1 MFGIF
6 RDSKVRERL
15 LHEKNL
21 SLEETDEI
29 CRSHETMVQQMRVVG
44 DASLSVTD
52 AGNVN
57 AVSKKPKRGKRRRS
71 RGLRNAK
78 CGEIVVYFADVSMT

>member
-1 MFGIF
+1 M
-6 RDSKVRERL
+6 VRERL

-21 SLEETDEI
+21 SLEKTDEI
-29 CRSHETMVQQMRVVG
+29 CRSHETMVQQIRVVS
-44 DASLSVTD
+44 DAGLSVAD

-57 AVSKKPKRGKRRRS
+57 AVSKIKKPKRGKRRHS

-78 CGEIVVYFADVSMT
+78 CGEIVNFADVSMT